1 METSIR
7 QKYPDSITSLI
18 YASKSIEENPSS
30 SDTGYLNSRIQQLE
44 KELEAK
50 DKEMSLKIRALH
62 QKHTNMEVRMYS
74 ICDCTY
80 IRYDIHT

>member
-18 YASKSIEENPSS
+18 YASRSTEDVTSPS
-30 SDTGYLNSRIQQLE
+30 DAGYLNSRIRQLE

-50 DKEMSLKIRALH
+50 DKEMSLKIRSLH
-62 QKHTNMEVRMYS
+62 QKHTNMEVS
-74 ICDCTY
+74 VLLISCVPSY
-80 IRYDIHT
+80 IVS